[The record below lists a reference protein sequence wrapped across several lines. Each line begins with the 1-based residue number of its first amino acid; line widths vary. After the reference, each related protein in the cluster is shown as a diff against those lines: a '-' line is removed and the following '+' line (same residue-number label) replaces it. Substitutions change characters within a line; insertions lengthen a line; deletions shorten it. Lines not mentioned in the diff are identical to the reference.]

1 MQEKAERSTGQMM
14 MYIVRHGETEWNRL
28 RRVQGHT
35 DIELNDY
42 GRRLAR
48 ETAAGMED
56 VHLDLCFTSPLKRAK
71 ETALLVL
78 GDRTIPVYDE
88 PRIQEIGFG
97 SYEGVQ
103 IGGEDEK
110 SRLFARFFSDTGHY
124 AAPEDGET
132 VQMLYERTGDF
143 LREMISREDLADKN
157 ILVSTHGAAMTALL
171 NRIKGN
177 LSVAHFWKDE
187 VPPNCSVTIVR
198 IENGKTEIL
207 KEGVIFYKEQVKKW
221 KSV

>member
-1 MQEKAERSTGQMM
+1 MM

-48 ETAAGMED
+48 ETAVGMED

-88 PRIQEIGFG
+88 PR
-97 SYEGVQ
+97 
-103 IGGEDEK
+103 D
-110 SRLFARFFSDTGHY
+110 RFRK
-124 AAPEDGET
+124 
-132 VQMLYERTGDF
+132 L
-143 LREMISREDLADKN
+143 
-157 ILVSTHGAAMTALL
+157 
-171 NRIKGN
+171 
-177 LSVAHFWKDE
+177 
-187 VPPNCSVTIVR
+187 
-198 IENGKTEIL
+198 
-207 KEGVIFYKEQVKKW
+207 
-221 KSV
+221 